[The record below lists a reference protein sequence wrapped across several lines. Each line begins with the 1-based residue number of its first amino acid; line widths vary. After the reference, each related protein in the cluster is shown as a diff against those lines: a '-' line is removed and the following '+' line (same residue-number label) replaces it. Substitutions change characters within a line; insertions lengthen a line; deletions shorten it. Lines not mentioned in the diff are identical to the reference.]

1 MEGKKETF
9 GPNLTSMMFTYRLGG
24 RAGRENVWLEPVMTY
39 RTNAAGLVLHDWE
52 PNTFPSG
59 RT

>member
-1 MEGKKETF
+1 MKTLGF
-9 GPNLTSMMFTYRLGG
+9 PCHMMIHVCTYGLRR

-39 RTNAAGLVLHDWE
+39 GTNAAGPVLHDWE